1 MSVPENTPIVSKAA
15 VIILAAGSSSRLGS
29 PKQLLTV
36 DDKTLLQHTIEAA
49 KAAGIDPVIV
59 VLGANRELIKKDL
72 NAKEVVIAENEKWQS
87 GLASSIHSG
96 IEALTKVSPSADAA
110 ILMVCDQPFVS
121 AELLNDLLR
130 KQKETGKAIVASS
143 YDNTLGTP
151 ALFHS
156 SLFPELAALEG
167 DTGAKILLKKYEN
180 QLSSVPFI
188 RGGIDIDTGEDY
200 KNLGK

>member
-72 NAKEVVIAENEKWQS
+72 NAKEVIIAENEEWQS

-130 KQKETGKAIVASS
+130 KQNETGKAIVASS

-151 ALFHS
+151 ALFQS

-188 RGGIDIDTGEDY
+188 FGGIDIDTGEDY
-200 KNLGK
+200 RNLVK